1 MFDFTDKTNILKG
14 LQLGGEA
21 MMEFAPGPFGPVV
34 RATYLS
40 LAASK
45 LTSVDD
51 YFVAVLGGL
60 TQFASK

>member
-1 MFDFTDKTNILKG
+1 
-14 LQLGGEA
+14 
-21 MMEFAPGPFGPVV
+21 V